1 MGRRSSKLCPLALG
15 FLAVITH
22 GCTKKPEPYYPRY
35 PLSALRFDYQ
45 SWNCRD
51 LADEADDL
59 ETALAVAR
67 DQRSTEHVA
76 HLKAQTVALQKA
88 KSFKKCGA

>member
-1 MGRRSSKLCPLALG
+1 MAKRSSKLCPVAVGLLALI
-15 FLAVITH
+15 AH
-22 GCTKKPEPYYPRY
+22 GCTKKHPRL

-45 SWNCRD
+45 SWNCRE
-51 LADEADDL
+51 LADEADEL
-59 ETALAVAR
+59 ETALAVAM

-76 HLKAQTVALQKA
+76 HLKAQTVAVQNA

>member
-1 MGRRSSKLCPLALG
+1 MARWGSKLCLLVVGLSAL
-15 FLAVITH
+15 ITH
-22 GCTKKPEPYYPRY
+22 GCTKKPEVYPRL

-51 LADEADDL
+51 LADEADEI

-67 DQRSTEHVA
+67 DQRSAEHVA
-76 HLKAQTVALQKA
+76 HLKAQTVAVQKA
-88 KSFKKCGA
+88 KNFKKCGA

>member
-1 MGRRSSKLCPLALG
+1 MMGRRSFRLCPIAAGVLALIA
-15 FLAVITH
+15 L
-22 GCTKKPEPYYPRY
+22 GCTKKPESYS
-35 PLSALRFDYQ
+35 LTDLRVDYR

-51 LADEADDL
+51 LADEADEL
-59 ETALAVAR
+59 KTALAVAM

-76 HLKAQTVALQKA
+76 HLKAQTVAVQTA

>member
-1 MGRRSSKLCPLALG
+1 MARLGSKLCLLVVGLSAL
-15 FLAVITH
+15 ITH
-22 GCTKKPEPYYPRY
+22 GCTKKPEVYPRL

-51 LADEADDL
+51 LADEADEL

-67 DQRSTEHVA
+67 DQRSAEHVA
-76 HLKAQTVALQKA
+76 HLKAQTVAVQKA
-88 KSFKKCGA
+88 KNFKKCGA

>member
-1 MGRRSSKLCPLALG
+1 MGRRCSKVCPLALG
-15 FLAVITH
+15 LLAVITH
-22 GCTKKPEPYYPRY
+22 GCTKKPEVYPRL

-51 LADEADDL
+51 LADEADEL

-67 DQRSTEHVA
+67 DQRSAEHVA
-76 HLKAQTVALQKA
+76 HLKAQTVAVQKA
-88 KSFKKCGA
+88 KNFKKCGA